1 MIHEHEWQQWQQQGA
16 GHAATAAFLLLDVQ
30 TNLTMLGTLQ
40 TALDEIRENPAD
52 AEAYAISGNSYFVQL
67 QPQQVLIEELYGDD
81 DAEPVS
87 ISLDAFGEALGYWR
101 DRITADSHSPE
112 S

>member
-30 TNLTMLGTLQ
+30 TNLTMLETLQ
-40 TALDEIRENPAD
+40 TELDKIREHSSAAAKP
-52 AEAYAISGNSYFVQL
+52 YAISGNSYFIQL

-81 DAEPVS
+81 YAEPVA
-87 ISLDAFGEALGYWR
+87 IGLDEFGDALGYWR
-101 DRITADSHSPE
+101 TWQQQHVSD
-112 S
+112 